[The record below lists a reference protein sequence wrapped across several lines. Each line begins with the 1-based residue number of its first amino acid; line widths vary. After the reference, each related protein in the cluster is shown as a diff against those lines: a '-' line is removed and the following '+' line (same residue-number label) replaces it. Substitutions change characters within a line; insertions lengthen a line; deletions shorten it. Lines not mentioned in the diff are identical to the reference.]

1 MIPKKELDKAI
12 NIAKEFGIGRLY
24 LFGSSLHESPTKVN
38 DYDFAV
44 ADIAPA
50 NFFSFYGKLL
60 MSLSKNVDLIDI
72 SDRKGK
78 FISLIL
84 KEGKIVYDKES
95 N

>member
-12 NIAKEFGIGRLY
+12 NIAKEFGISKLY
-24 LFGSSLHESPTKVN
+24 LFGSSLHSRAKAN

-44 ADIAPA
+44 TGIPPS
-50 NFFSFYGKLL
+50 NFFDFYSKLL
-60 MSLSKNVDLIDI
+60 MSLSKNVDLIDV

-78 FISLIL
+78 FINLIL

-95 N
+95 D